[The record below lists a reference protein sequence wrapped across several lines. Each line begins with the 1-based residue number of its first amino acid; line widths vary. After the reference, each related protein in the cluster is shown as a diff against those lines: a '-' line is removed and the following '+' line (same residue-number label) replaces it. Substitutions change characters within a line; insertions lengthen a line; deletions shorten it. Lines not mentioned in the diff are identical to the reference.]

1 MDEDRIWE
9 IGYPRNDVLVNRQN
23 DTEYI
28 EQIKRDLNLQ
38 IRKLSCMSN
47 LERR

>member
-28 EQIKRDLNLQ
+28 EQIKRDLNL
-38 IRKLSCMSN
+38 
-47 LERR
+47 RR